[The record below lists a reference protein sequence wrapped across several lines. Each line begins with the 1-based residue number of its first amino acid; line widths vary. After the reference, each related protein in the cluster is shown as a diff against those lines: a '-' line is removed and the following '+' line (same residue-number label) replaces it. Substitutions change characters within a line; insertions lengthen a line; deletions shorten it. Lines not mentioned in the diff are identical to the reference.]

1 MSGLSDSA
9 AGGIVVSES
18 PAGEE
23 PIPDL
28 RDLAVAFVGPAPR
41 GPAHIPVSVTSV
53 EEYRRR
59 FGSPVERSRMEWV
72 LGQFFDNGGD
82 RAVVVRVPRSGGHN
96 QLVLPGAGGDL
107 ELTAL
112 HPGPLEY
119 LRAAV
124 DLDGIPPGDLWRFNL
139 TLQRVRSPASP
150 LVEEQEIHRA
160 LTVDPDDENYVG
172 TVLADSRLVRMH
184 GDPPRARP
192 QVTPGPGGSA
202 LGYVNCRGN
211 WRGSAP
217 PTDYDLVGSRKD
229 ATGLCA
235 LDLVARVD
243 LVCLLSG
250 SPDADVGP
258 VALFAAERYCQERQ
272 ALLLLDP
279 PAHWRTVADALRGQ
293 RERAFAS
300 PNVITY
306 FPRLQE
312 PGVEARPRPE
322 PRALPA
328 MGAVAGYLAA
338 RWQGRTPGGDR
349 VRTATLDAPGLLRS
363 RSRPALELDDED
375 AAALVRSGLNVL
387 RPGAPGF
394 LAYAGDVTLAR
405 SAGSRRE
412 WRHLP
417 VRQLALQVVGTVAR
431 GTRWSV
437 LQPPVPATWK
447 AVVAQVSGYLATLAA
462 EGALAADGGQ
472 PGWYVKCDQDLNR
485 SPITGT
491 TSLVIGLALQRPG
504 AYVAFRID
512 HHVDGFQIAE
522 QVWQPGLALAG

>member
-1 MSGLSDSA
+1 LSGLSDSA

-18 PAGEE
+18 PAGED
-23 PIPDL
+23 PIPHP
-28 RDLAVAFVGPAPR
+28 RDLVVAFVGPAPR

-72 LGQFFDNGGD
+72 LSQFFDNGGE

-96 QLVLPGAGGDL
+96 LLVLPGAGGDL

-119 LRAAV
+119 LRASV
-124 DLDGIPPGDLWRFNL
+124 DLDGIPPEDLWRFNL
-139 TLQRVRSPASP
+139 TIQRVRSPASP

-172 TVLADSRLVRMH
+172 TVLADSRLVRMY

-192 QVTPGPGGSA
+192 QVTPGTAGSA
-202 LGYVNCRGN
+202 PGYVNCRGN
-211 WRGSAP
+211 WRASAP
-217 PTDYDLVGSRKD
+217 PTDYDLVGSRRD

-235 LDLVARVD
+235 LDQVPRVD

-279 PAHWRTVADALRGQ
+279 PTRWRTVADALRGQ

-300 PNVITY
+300 ANVLTY
-306 FPRLQE
+306 FPWLQE
-312 PGVEARPRPE
+312 PGVESRPQSRFVS
-322 PRALPA
+322 A
-328 MGAVAGYLAA
+328 MGVVAGYLAA
-338 RWQGRTPGGDR
+338 RWRSTGGGR
-349 VRTATLDAPGLLRS
+349 VVTATLGSPALLRS
-363 RSRPALELDDED
+363 RSRAAVELDEED
-375 AAALVRSGLNVL
+375 AGALIRSGLNVL
-387 RPGAPGF
+387 LPGAAGLLGF
-394 LAYAGDVTLAR
+394 AGDVTLA
-405 SAGSRRE
+405 SAGGSRRE

-417 VRQLALQVVGTVAR
+417 ARQLALQVVGTVAQA
-431 GTRWSV
+431 TRWSA

-447 AVVAQVSGYLATLAA
+447 AVVTQVSGYLAALSA
-462 EGALAADGGQ
+462 EGAFVADSGR
-472 PGWYVKCDQDLNR
+472 PGWYVKCDQDLNPTR
-485 SPITGT
+485 GSGT

-512 HHVDGFQIAE
+512 HHVDRCVIAE